1 MKLHV
6 IGVSRMTGTAKAS
19 GKPYDM
25 AKLLCLQDVQ
35 IADKENYQRDGYGFE
50 VCEVD
55 MDPAVLT
62 QFSQVKFP
70 AMLECRTDNVMR
82 FGKMQSLVVGLEKT
96 ATAAEYAKATQGA

>member
-6 IGVSRMTGTAKAS
+6 IGVSRMIGTAKSS

-35 IADKENYQRDGYGFE
+35 VTAKENYQRTGFGFE

-55 MDPAVLT
+55 LDPPALS

-70 AMLECRTDNVMR
+70 AIIECRTDNVMR
-82 FGKMQSLVVGLEKT
+82 FGKMQSLVVGLEK
-96 ATAAEYAKATQGA
+96 AGTAADYAKASGG

>member
-6 IGVSRMTGTAKAS
+6 IGVSRITGTSQKTQ
-19 GKPYDM
+19 KPYDM

-35 IADKENYQRDGYGFE
+35 ISAKEHYQRAGFGFE

-55 MDPAVLT
+55 LDPSALS

-70 AMLECRTDNVMR
+70 AVLECRTDNVMR
-82 FGKMQSLVVGLEKT
+82 FGRMQSLVVGLDK
-96 ATAAEYAKATQGA
+96 AAV